1 MTHGTGLRVALA
13 AVLIAG
19 SGVAGAGTAA
29 AEPALDWR
37 PCQENTEVECAGL
50 TVPIDWARPST
61 GTIEVAVARRRA
73 TEPDARIGTLVYL
86 PGGPGGSGVSALV
99 GTGVL
104 TPEIAR
110 RFDVVSLDPR
120 GTNRSHPVLC
130 SADLVAAGPNV
141 IPDTGARLAEV
152 VDHNRRLGQDCRA
165 HTGPLIDHVDTASVA
180 RDMDALRAALG
191 ERQLSL
197 YGISYGTLTGQM
209 YAERFPRRV
218 RAMVLDSVFD
228 HSLSTRRFLSSE
240 ARAAEDSFGEF
251 IAWCERERSCAL
263 HGQDVGAVF
272 GRLYEKSLRGEL
284 HVPGDPATPLAPMD
298 LIMASVGRLY
308 GPHWAA
314 LAELLNALAEQG
326 ATTAQA
332 APDLVEFPIAMFCA
346 DHRFEFSA
354 QREWVKAWRSMNRT
368 APTIRGHFSWPLVST
383 CVGWPA
389 RTGNPQHRTDIDGG
403 PPVLLMNS
411 RYDPATP
418 HEWATG
424 VARQIDNS
432 VLLTYDGWGHRVYDR
447 GECTLGAFHRY
458 LIEGTTPARGTHCA
472 AVLPVQTAEKSQSPM
487 TGW

>member
-1 MTHGTGLRVALA
+1 MSHRTGLRVALA

-37 PCQENTEVECAGL
+37 PCQENTEVECAEL
-50 TVPIDWARPST
+50 TVPIDWARPSK
-61 GTIEVAVARRRA
+61 GTIEVAVARKRA
-73 TEPDARIGTLVYL
+73 SEPDARIGTLVYL

-104 TPEIAR
+104 TPEIAE
-110 RFDVVSLDPR
+110 RFDVVSFDPR

-130 SADLVAAGPNV
+130 SADLVAAAPEV
-141 IPDTGARLAEV
+141 VPDAGARLAEV
-152 VDHNRRLGQDCRA
+152 TAYSRRLGRDCRE
-165 HTGPLIDHVDTASVA
+165 HTGPLIDHVDTVSVA

-191 ERQLSL
+191 ERELSL

-209 YAERFPRRV
+209 YAEKFPRRV

-228 HSLSTRRFLSSE
+228 HNLSTRRFLASE

-251 IAWCERERSCAL
+251 IAWCEREPSCAL
-263 HGQDVGAVF
+263 HGRDVGAVF
-272 GRLYEKSLRGEL
+272 GGLYEKSVRGEL

-298 LIMASVGRLY
+298 LITAAVGRLY

-314 LAELLNALAEQG
+314 LAELLAALAEQDSP
-326 ATTAQA
+326 TAQSS
-332 APDLVEFPIAMFCA
+332 PELTEFPLAMFCA
-346 DHRFEFSA
+346 DHRFEFSS
-354 QREWVKAWRSMNRT
+354 QREWATAWRAMNSA
-368 APTIRGHFSWPLVST
+368 APTIRGHFAWPLVST
-383 CVGWPA
+383 CAGWPA

-418 HEWATG
+418 YEWATG
-424 VARQIDNS
+424 VARQIENS

-447 GECTLGAFHRY
+447 SGCTLDAFHRY
-458 LIEGTTPARGTHCA
+458 LIEGRTPARGTHCA
-472 AVLPVQTAEKSQSPM
+472 AVPPARSTADSQSPM